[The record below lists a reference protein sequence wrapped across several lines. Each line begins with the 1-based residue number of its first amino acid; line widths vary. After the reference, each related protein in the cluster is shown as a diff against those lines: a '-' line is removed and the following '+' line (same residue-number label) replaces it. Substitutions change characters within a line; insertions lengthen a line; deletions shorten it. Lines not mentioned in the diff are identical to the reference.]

1 MQTDSSAG
9 EEEEAMAQPM
19 EVLAVAEDRLARVSV
34 IIDWLIVHHSHRDE
48 LSRSQECVLEA
59 HRIIKGLIPTA

>member
-1 MQTDSSAG
+1 
-9 EEEEAMAQPM
+9 MAQPM